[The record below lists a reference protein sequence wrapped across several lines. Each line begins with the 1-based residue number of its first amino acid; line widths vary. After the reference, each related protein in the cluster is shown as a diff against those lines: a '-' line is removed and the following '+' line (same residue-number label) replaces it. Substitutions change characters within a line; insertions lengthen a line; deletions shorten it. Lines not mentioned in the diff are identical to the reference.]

1 MLATARAIQVV
12 NQLREEG
19 FISRYAIGGAVGA
32 LFHIEPTQTQD
43 IDIFVH
49 LNPSPGSLLVSL
61 DRVVARLKELGY
73 SLWEE
78 YKVVVGGWP
87 IRFLPAA
94 KPIEMEAIDH
104 AEEQPLADGVNAFVP
119 PPEYLMAIA
128 IDLGRPKDLIRLQQF
143 HEGRVYDPEKL
154 ESLLK
159 ERGLLP
165 KWQRCLALFK
175 GEQSS

>member
-12 NQLREEG
+12 NQLRDEG
-19 FISRYAIGGAVGA
+19 YISRYAIGGAVGA
-32 LFHIEPTQTQD
+32 LFYIEPTQTQD

-49 LNPSPGSLLVSL
+49 LNPEPGSVLISL
-61 DRVVARLKELGY
+61 DRVVARLNELGF

-78 YKVVVGGWP
+78 DKVVVGGWP
-87 IRFLPAA
+87 IQFLPAA

-104 AEEQPLADGVNAFVP
+104 AVEQPLADGVTTFVP
-119 PPEYLMAIA
+119 PPEYLMALA

-143 HEGRVYDPEKL
+143 HEEKVYDPEKL

-159 ERGLLP
+159 DHGLLP
-165 KWQRCLALFK
+165 KWLRRLALFK
-175 GEQSS
+175 DQQNP